1 MFNPNPSPASIPVGS
16 IIADKYRVERVVGK
30 GGMGVVVAARHIKLH
45 ESVAIKLMLNDEL
58 CNRESVERF
67 LREARACSKLRN
79 NEHIV
84 RVTDVDTLPNGL
96 PYMVMELLEGK
107 DLDKLLKD
115 HGVLPIHDACA
126 HLIQACEALGEAHQK
141 GIIHRD
147 LKPQNLFLTR
157 RPDGSPCIK
166 VLDFGISKHTFMEE
180 SGNMDLT
187 RPSDILGSAYY
198 MSPEQARSSRS
209 VVPQSDIYSLGAVL
223 YKLLTGRA
231 PFPRKTMLEVYEAL
245 LTESPPLPSQFRKE
259 IPAGLESII
268 MRCLDKKIE
277 LRFPGARE
285 LIAALAPF
293 TVPTEKAAIDD
304 TDSDVVTTL
313 PRVRAAKLTSLSGTL
328 PLEGAVELPAR
339 KGANTP
345 RQSLRDSA
353 QRRAI
358 AASSTTQPLD
368 AKSLH
373 AALHEYLPPQSIPRP
388 AAPSEPRLPSNDGRN
403 FDESTPLLAPQ
414 IPPRPAPLRDE
425 PAPRSISSM
434 HPVTIHP
441 QGLPTPAT
449 ATRTP
454 LPKSTTATQTPLPI
468 SRHSAAT
475 HETVYFKSAA
485 QILNTPT
492 TKNAAMGSAVPNNEV
507 TIGPWNSFPAPP
519 PISNGRRVALA
530 IIAVMLVLISICLSI
545 LLLS

>member
-1 MFNPNPSPASIPVGS
+1 MFNPNPSSTSIPVGS
-16 IIADKYRVERVVGK
+16 VIADKYRVERVVGK

-126 HLIQACEALGEAHQK
+126 HLIQACQALAEAHQK

-157 RPDGSPCIK
+157 RTDGSPCIK
-166 VLDFGISKHTFMEE
+166 VLDFGISKHTFMDE
-180 SGNMDLT
+180 SANIDLT

-231 PFPRKTMLEVYEAL
+231 PFPKKTMLEVYEAL
-245 LTESPPLPSQFRKE
+245 LTEVPPPPSQFRKE

-277 LRFPGARE
+277 LRFSGARE
-285 LIAALAPF
+285 LMAALAPF
-293 TVPTEKAAIDD
+293 TVPTEKANIDD

-313 PRVRAAKLTSLSGTL
+313 PRVRAAKPTGLSGTL
-328 PLEGAVELPAR
+328 PLERAADIPQR
-339 KGANTP
+339 KGATTP
-345 RQSLRDSA
+345 GEGLRDSA

-358 AASSTTQPLD
+358 AVSSTTQPLD
-368 AKSLH
+368 ARSLH

-388 AAPSEPRLPSNDGRN
+388 TVPSEPRLPSKGAREL
-403 FDESTPLLAPQ
+403 DESTPRLTPR
-414 IPPRPAPLRDE
+414 IPTRPAPLRDE
-425 PAPRSISSM
+425 LAPISGASM

-449 ATRTP
+449 AIRTP
-454 LPKSTTATQTPLPI
+454 LPTSTTATKTPLPI
-468 SRHSAAT
+468 SRPSAAT
-475 HETVYFKSAA
+475 HETIYIKSAA
-485 QILNTPT
+485 QMLNTST
-492 TKNAAMGSAVPNNEV
+492 TKNTAAPINEV

-519 PISNGRRVALA
+519 PISNGRKVALA
-530 IIAVMLVLISICLSI
+530 IIAVTLVLIGVCLSI